1 MRTAGLAALAC
12 LTACASSGQ
21 FADRI
26 GRIYVA
32 DVEGD
37 PQILCDAGE
46 LSIGH
51 AEAVAFFRR
60 AAVIDYRSFDDNYPY
75 TTCRVLGTLQY
86 DGKPCNWWISVA
98 ATAVVRATAL
108 RPTLHVRT
116 ARTWSRLSNA
126 PHKNLASVHREP
138 EHRT

>member
-98 ATAVVRATAL
+98 ATAVVTCNGVKTYFACENCKDLVNTEQC
-108 RPTLHVRT
+108 PPQK
-116 ARTWSRLSNA
+116 SCKC
-126 PHKNLASVHREP
+126 PP
-138 EHRT
+138 